1 MSAKP
6 LSLRRAGLPACLV
19 LACLI
24 GASPSLAADS
34 ADASLPKP
42 KVSITLSGGLIH
54 DVFGVTNAALTGVAE
69 ALQEH
74 QGGGEAVKMT
84 AEQIRSVKQV
94 LGLATDSI
102 TGVRLRVY
110 EKLEPAAYQSLVA
123 AHNSQLTDEG
133 WEQVVE
139 VNDQREQVRI
149 ALRNDEGAV
158 RGVRILAGGGNET
171 VSIDAD
177 CDLSPERVQELTR
190 TATKI
195 AFDFGL
201 EDALEEVVEEVSR
214 ELKRKAH

>member
-1 MSAKP
+1 MSAIP
-6 LSLRRAGLPACLV
+6 LCFRRAGLPACLA
-19 LACLI
+19 LACLV
-24 GASPSLAADS
+24 GASPSLAAEPT
-34 ADASLPKP
+34 DASLPKP
-42 KVSITLSGGLIH
+42 KVSITLSAALMH

-74 QGGGEAVKMT
+74 QGGGEAVEMT
-84 AEQIRSVKQV
+84 AEQIQSVKQV
-94 LGLATDSI
+94 LELVTDSI

-110 EKLEPAAYQSLVA
+110 EKLEPSVYESLVA
-123 AHNSQLTDEG
+123 AHNTRLADEG

-139 VNDQREQVRI
+139 VNDDREQVRI
-149 ALRNDEGAV
+149 ALRNEEGAV

-177 CDLSPERVQELTR
+177 CDLSPERAQQLTR

-195 AFDFGL
+195 AFEFGL